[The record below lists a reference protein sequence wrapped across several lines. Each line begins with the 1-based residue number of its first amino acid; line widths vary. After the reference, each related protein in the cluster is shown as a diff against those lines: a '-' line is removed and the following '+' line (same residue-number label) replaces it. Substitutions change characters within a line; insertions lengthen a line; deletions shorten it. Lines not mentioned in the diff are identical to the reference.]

1 MGVVPVLKKN
11 LSQSAKENLRTY
23 LNQLQRKNVKKLPPE
38 TELAKMLS
46 VSRATIRQALD
57 DLERE
62 GLLLRIHVLLSL
74 PSGPCCE
81 RLRGYVITEPA

>member
-38 TELAKMLS
+38 TELAKMLPVLS
-46 VSRATIRQALD
+46 VLISPHIFSL
-57 DLERE
+57 
-62 GLLLRIHVLLSL
+62 VL
-74 PSGPCCE
+74 
-81 RLRGYVITEPA
+81 